1 MVLVLGFVIL
11 NESFLEY
18 KDCNLDLMEAIQN
31 GSKRFIKLSRG
42 LRIPNDD
49 AITVIHKANSLRAC
63 VISEVPVSSWKLEI
77 ELTLDVFH
85 NGGSQTGQTPW

>member
-31 GSKRFIKLSRG
+31 GSKRFIKLNRG

-63 VISEVPVSSWKLEI
+63 VISEVPVSSWK
-77 ELTLDVFH
+77 FR
-85 NGGSQTGQTPW
+85 N

>member
-77 ELTLDVFH
+77 ELTRLDVFH
-85 NGGSQTGQTPW
+85 NGGSQTSQIP